1 MFLAAFLVLVTPSA
15 LAPVLAPALAQAPAP
30 ALITLTRVAVSRADV
45 TQDLEAQLAHARK
58 REARGDLAQAR
69 EAWLTVAPRLPL
81 GPARDSAVG
90 AARAIEDR
98 LAVREEVRAYAE
110 AVPGAF
116 ESLGLGP
123 GDADW
128 IEFQGERMPWV
139 EVEIDVLRRAVKI
152 AKGSARAKRGLVQE
166 ALARGTPAEKRTAL
180 LDLAKM
186 VEKGEMPLVDAYAA
200 VARARGEDLPAGGY
214 VLVKG
219 AWRRTADEARAAESE
234 ALEGATLAF
243 EDAEPKTRD
252 AALAKLESRG
262 PDGVARAAQVLE
274 LRWKSALSALAR
286 GTTLEQ
292 LEQVAAQRAELDLRR
307 AAALKLIFDEERYF
321 YPYNPPEC
329 PPERAKDYPGVQQQV
344 DKLVEAVREPW
355 RAPKRAR
362 LSSAFRAAL
371 EEIAWSRGAQAARK
385 LAFAWDAT
393 IPPWIEAIDPA
404 LDVVEL
410 ATFALDAREAADLAR
425 DRAVIAFNEAA
436 WKKAGT
442 DVVAAPNAEERRQ
455 VEITNTYRAMLGRRV
470 LAWNP
475 KIQAAAQK
483 HADYMSLTGDFGHFE
498 IDPARRTPEDRLK
511 AEGYKLGGSENC
523 HAGDSGA
530 EGAHLGWTHSSGHHR
545 NLLVATHREMASGIA
560 GPYWCQNFG
569 AGREFEAQL
578 APSPVR

>member
-1 MFLAAFLVLVTPSA
+1 MVLAALLLT
-15 LAPVLAPALAQAPAP
+15 LA
-30 ALITLTRVAVSRADV
+30 SRAIPSPTAPGFLPFPAIAEQQDV
-45 TQDLEAQLAHARK
+45 ESQLAHARR

-69 EAWLTVAPRLPL
+69 EAWLGVAPRLPL
-81 GPARDSAVG
+81 GPERDAAVG

-98 LAVREEVRAYAE
+98 LAIREEVRAFAA

-116 ESLGLGP
+116 DALGLGP
-123 GDADW
+123 GDEDW
-128 IEFQGERMPWV
+128 IEFGGERMPWV
-139 EVEIDVLRRAVKI
+139 EVDIDVLRRAVKI

-166 ALARGTPAEKRTAL
+166 ALARGTPAEKRAAL
-180 LDLAKM
+180 TDLARM
-186 VEKGEMPLVDAYAA
+186 FEKGEMPPVDAFAA

-219 AWRRTADEARAAESE
+219 TWRRTADEARAAESA
-234 ALEGATLAF
+234 ALEEAALTF
-243 EDAEPKTRD
+243 EDAEPKSRD
-252 AALAKLESRG
+252 AALAKLEARG
-262 PDGVARAAQVLE
+262 PEGVARAAQVLGG
-274 LRWKSALSALAR
+274 RWKGALAALQR
-286 GTTLEQ
+286 GTVLEQ
-292 LEQVAAQRAELDLRR
+292 LEHVAAQRTDLDQRR

-329 PPERAKDYPGVQQQV
+329 PPERAKLYAGVQQEV
-344 DKLVEAVREPW
+344 DGLVEAVRETW

-362 LSSAFRAAL
+362 LSSAFRAGL

-385 LAFAWDAT
+385 LAFAWDAGL
-393 IPPWIEAIDPA
+393 PAWIEAIDPSR
-404 LDVVEL
+404 DVVDL
-410 ATFALDAREAADLAR
+410 TSFALDAREAADLAR

-436 WKKAGT
+436 WKRAGT
-442 DVVAAPNAEERRQ
+442 DGVGAPNAEERRQ
-455 VEITNTYRAMLGRRV
+455 VEITNAYRAMLGRRV

-498 IDPARRTPEDRLK
+498 PDPARHAPEDRLK
-511 AEGYKLGGSENC
+511 AEGYALGGSENC

-530 EGAHLGWTHSSGHHR
+530 EGAHVGWTHSSGHHR
-545 NLLVATHREMASGIA
+545 NLLIATHREMASGIA

-578 APSPVR
+578 ELKPAR

>member
-1 MFLAAFLVLVTPSA
+1 MLSILLVVLASCPAPCAPASVLVAAVQSA
-15 LAPVLAPALAQAPAP
+15 AL
-30 ALITLTRVAVSRADV
+30 SSGE
-45 TQDLEAQLAHARK
+45 DLEAQLAHARK
-58 REARGDLAQAR
+58 REARGDLVQAR
-69 EAWLTVAPRLPL
+69 EAWLSVAPRLPL
-81 GPARDSAVG
+81 GTARDAAVG

-98 LAVREEVRAYAE
+98 LALREELSAYAA

-116 ESLGLGP
+116 ESLGLGS

-139 EVEIDVLRRAVKI
+139 ELEIDVLRRAVKI
-152 AKGSARAKRGLVQE
+152 AKSSLRAKRGIVQE

-180 LDLAKM
+180 QDLAKM
-186 VEKGEMPLVDAYAA
+186 VAKGEMPPVDAYAA
-200 VARARGEDLPAGGY
+200 VARVRGEDLPAGGY

-219 AWRRTADEARAAESE
+219 AWRRTADEARAAASD
-234 ALEGATLAF
+234 ALESAALAF
-243 EDAEPKTRD
+243 EDAEPKARE
-252 AALAKLESRG
+252 ALLAKLESRG
-262 PDGVARAAQVLE
+262 PDGVVRAAQVLE
-274 LRWKSALSALAR
+274 MRWKTALAALAR
-286 GTTLEQ
+286 GRALEQ
-292 LEQVAAQRAELDLRR
+292 LEQIAAQRAELDLRR

-329 PPERAKDYPGVQQQV
+329 PPERAKDYPGVQQAV
-344 DKLVEAVREPW
+344 DKLVESVREPW

-362 LSSAFRAAL
+362 LSSAFRTAL

-385 LAFAWDAT
+385 LAFAWDASLPT
-393 IPPWIEAIDPA
+393 WIEAIDPA
-404 LDVVEL
+404 LEVVEL
-410 ATFALDAREAADLAR
+410 STFALDARDAAELAR
-425 DRAVIAFNEAA
+425 DAAVIAFNEAA

-442 DVVAAPNAEERRQ
+442 DGVAAPNAEERRQ
-455 VEITNTYRAMLGRRV
+455 VEITNAYRALLGRRV

-475 KIQAAAQK
+475 RIQAAAQK

-498 IDPARRTPEDRLK
+498 PEPARRTPADRLK
-511 AEGYKLGGSENC
+511 AEGYASGGSENC

-578 APSPVR
+578 ALEVAR